1 MKQCITSCL
10 FIYFFSASFAQTQQ
24 QKLDELLTAYS
35 KLYAFNGTAFVS
47 SKGQTILHKG
57 YGYSNIDMKELNDTQ
72 TLFQIGSIT
81 KQFTTTIILKL
92 FEMNKLKLTDKL
104 TKYFPGYPNGDK
116 ITIHHLMSH
125 TSGIFN
131 YTNDVAFMTQ
141 HAHEPTIEKVVVD
154 LLKKRPLD
162 FAPGTNWNYSNSGY
176 MLLGYIIQKVTKK
189 PYETVVRDYIFKPLQ
204 MTNSGFD
211 FMHSTNVH
219 KAIGYSAISEESNSI
234 AKLVDSSVSYAAGSI
249 YTAPV
254 DLYKWHRA
262 ILQNKIIKRA
272 TIEKAFTVVKNK
284 YGYGWMIDSLDQKQ
298 ITKHSGGI
306 DGFNAYFARL
316 EADDVCVVLLNN
328 MGNPRLAEI
337 NQNILSLLYD
347 KPYKVPVIKT
357 EIKVSEEIL
366 QKYVGTYELMPQ
378 FQIVVTLENGKLF
391 GAATGQGK
399 FELFAQK
406 ENYFFL
412 KAIEA
417 EVEFV
422 SNTKGEVESLIL
434 YQGGRKTPAKKMK

>member
-1 MKQCITSCL
+1 MKKWIASLL
-10 FIYFFSASFAQTQQ
+10 FISFAFVSFAQTKE
-24 QKLDELLTAYS
+24 QKLDELLSAYN
-35 KLYAFNGTAFVS
+35 KLYAFSGTAFVAAN
-47 SKGQTILHKG
+47 GQTLLEKG
-57 YGYSNIDMKELNDTQ
+57 YGYSNMESKTMNDAQ
-72 TLFQIGSIT
+72 SLYQIGSIS
-81 KQFTTTIILKL
+81 KQFTTTLILKL
-92 FEMNKLKLTDKL
+92 AEMNKLKLTDKL

-131 YTNDVAFMTQ
+131 YTNDVEFMSK
-141 HAHEPTIEKVVVD
+141 HSHEPTTEKVVVE

-162 FAPGTNWNYSNSGY
+162 FEPGTNWNYSNSGY

-189 PYETVVRDYIFKPLQ
+189 PYETVMRDFIFKPLQ

-211 FMHSTNVH
+211 FIHSTNAH
-219 KAIGYSAISEESNSI
+219 KAIGYSAISEKTNSV
-234 AKLVDSSVSYAAGSI
+234 AQLVDSSVSFAAGSI
-249 YTAPV
+249 YTTAS
-254 DLYKWHRA
+254 DLYKWHQA
-262 ILQNKIIKRA
+262 VLNNKILKRA

-284 YGYGWMIDSLDQKQ
+284 YGYGWMMDSINNKR

-306 DGFNAYFARL
+306 DGFNAYFARV
-316 EADDVCVVLLNN
+316 EADNVCVVLLNN
-328 MGNPRLAEI
+328 MGNPRLEEI
-337 NQNILSLLYD
+337 NKNILALLYD
-347 KPYKVPVIKT
+347 MPYKVPQLKT
-357 EIKVSEEIL
+357 EVKVSEEIL

-378 FQIVVTLENGKLF
+378 FVIVVTLENGTLF

-412 KAIEA
+412 KAVDA

-422 SNTKGEVESLIL
+422 SDDKGAVQNLIL
-434 YQGGRKTPAKKMK
+434 YQGGRKTPAKKIK